1 MTDPVEGSRLDAVK
15 RSDAPAQRASDRLDT
30 RLPRA
35 RQVRNAVVRL
45 PAQAQ
50 QAVSEVVRMLAAV
63 VGRLRTP
70 LLVAVLLPVAAGV
83 LLVAVSAI
91 RGGADLPIACVLA
104 VVGVV
109 PSIWLAVRRAQLLRA
124 LQPPDEAGAEIYA
137 ALDVPA
143 VWAQFKENLTQVAVQ
158 RNKIHLR
165 SLAGSVWR
173 GVRFSNELRNRV
185 GDSHRL
191 APFLPGRLRGLVFLT
206 GWCVASGVV
215 LGGFLVL
222 KVLTTAVGIG

>member
-15 RSDAPAQRASDRLDT
+15 RSDAPAERASDRLDT

-158 RNKIHLR
+158 RNKSTCVH
-165 SLAGSVWR
+165 W
-173 GVRFSNELRNRV
+173 
-185 GDSHRL
+185 
-191 APFLPGRLRGLVFLT
+191 PGRSGAASGSATNCGT
-206 GWCVASGVV
+206 GWG
-215 LGGFLVL
+215 
-222 KVLTTAVGIG
+222 TRIGWRRSCRAGCADWCS